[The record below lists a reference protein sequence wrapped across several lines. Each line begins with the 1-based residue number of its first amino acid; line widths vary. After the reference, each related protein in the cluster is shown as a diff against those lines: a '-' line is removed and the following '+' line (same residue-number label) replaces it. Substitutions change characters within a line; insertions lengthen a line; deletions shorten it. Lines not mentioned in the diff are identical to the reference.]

1 VVPIL
6 FKRDCLVGSL
16 LRHSNGWGPRKQVP
30 RIDATKID
38 LVSTVFKGDVG
49 CLKDFIK
56 DV

>member
-1 VVPIL
+1 
-6 FKRDCLVGSL
+6 VGSL